1 MEDAARAGF
10 PDAASVHFLCTR
22 EAATV
27 VRIGVKEARASLSRL
42 LQRVCAGEEGVL
54 LSRGKEVARLV
65 PAARPGGRL
74 PSLARFRASLRIRG
88 ASMSATVLKA
98 RKDDRF

>member
-22 EAATV
+22 EATV

-42 LQRVCAGEEGVL
+42 LQRVCAGEEVVL